1 VATRTTPR
9 VSPSFYRGLTF
20 ALPVAALFWLLV
32 VAAVWW
38 LL

>member
-1 VATRTTPR
+1 VNPL
-9 VSPSFYRGLTF
+9 VRGLAV
-20 ALPVAALFWLLV
+20 ALPVSLLFWLLV